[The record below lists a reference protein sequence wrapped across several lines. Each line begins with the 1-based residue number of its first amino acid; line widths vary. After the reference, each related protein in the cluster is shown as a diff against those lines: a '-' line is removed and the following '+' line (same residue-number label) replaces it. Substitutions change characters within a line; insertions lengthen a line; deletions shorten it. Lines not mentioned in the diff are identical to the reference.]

1 MTNSKQHCDYCGE
14 RWSALHSACRPHR
27 RPQLRPMRRLFD
39 AAGTRLSTVRVE
51 NDRKL
56 FEVSP
61 LTATT
66 FATEAEWR
74 AAYPTGTEVRDDPT
88 TADKA

>member
-1 MTNSKQHCDYCGE
+1 
-14 RWSALHSACRPHR
+14 
-27 RPQLRPMRRLFD
+27 MRQLFD
-39 AAGTRLSTVRVE
+39 AAGKRLSTVRVE

-66 FATEAEWR
+66 FASETEWK
-74 AAYPTGTEVRDDPT
+74 AAYPTGTEIR
-88 TADKA
+88 